1 MYVKEGESV
10 IKAEPCYRIS
20 KCMRRRWRRRRNKLG
35 EKDLWDHESDLTFIC
50 FNNNN
55 NNDEDRRGEEKASE
69 FPIDYSICNPITY
82 VHTSSV
88 PLHVHFRARLRRRVL
103 CELIN
108 IDGQEL
114 KAQREGFHS
123 CWAWRVEDSFSL
135 PVPLGLWRIVLFIWC
150 PIHCSALS
158 HTPVTTVWA
167 CPAEQPA
174 GVHKKVQKS
183 QPFFFPSLAS
193 LAFFVCSCHY

>member
-20 KCMRRRWRRRRNKLG
+20 KCMRRCWRRGRNKLG

-55 NNDEDRRGEEKASE
+55 NDEDRRGAEKASE
-69 FPIDYSICNPITY
+69 FQIDYSICNPITY

-103 CELIN
+103 CKLIN
-108 IDGQEL
+108 IETD
-114 KAQREGFHS
+114 RN
-123 CWAWRVEDSFSL
+123 
-135 PVPLGLWRIVLFIWC
+135 
-150 PIHCSALS
+150 
-158 HTPVTTVWA
+158 
-167 CPAEQPA
+167 
-174 GVHKKVQKS
+174 
-183 QPFFFPSLAS
+183 
-193 LAFFVCSCHY
+193 